1 MKVNLDELETSS
13 DIVEQDK
20 LADAISRLEGFESSL
35 DYISGMDVMD
45 ETPNEV
51 SYQLEELGSDLSTL
65 REIIEDLESLKCNI
79 IMTEEQFL
87 NNNKEVEKEV
97 LENITG
103 LINGETNG

>member
-1 MKVNLDELETSS
+1 MKVNLNELETSS
-13 DIVEQDK
+13 EIVEQDK
-20 LADAISRLEGFESSL
+20 LADAISRLEGLESSI

-45 ETPNEV
+45 ETPSEV
-51 SYQLEELGSDLSTL
+51 SYQLEELGSDLSDL

>member
-1 MKVNLDELETSS
+1 MKVNLDESHYDETN
-13 DIVEQDK
+13 QDK
-20 LADAISRLEGFESSL
+20 LSDAISRLEGVESSI

-65 REIIEDLESLKCNI
+65 REIIEDLESLKFNI

>member
-35 DYISGMDVMD
+35 DHISGMDVMD

-65 REIIEDLESLKCNI
+65 REIIEDLESLKFNI

-103 LINGETNG
+103 LINGETNV

>member
-20 LADAISRLEGFESSL
+20 LADAISRLEGLESSI
-35 DYISGMDVMD
+35 DNISSIDVMD
-45 ETPNEV
+45 ETPSEV
-51 SYQLEELGSDLSTL
+51 SYQLEELGSDLSDL
-65 REIIEDLESLKCNI
+65 RDIIEDLENLKSNI

>member
-35 DYISGMDVMD
+35 DDISGMDVMD
-45 ETPNEV
+45 ETPSEV

-65 REIIEDLESLKCNI
+65 REIIEDLESLKFNI

>member
-13 DIVEQDK
+13 EIVEQDK
-20 LADAISRLEGFESSL
+20 LADAISRLEGLESSL
-35 DYISGMDVMD
+35 DYISSIDVMD
-45 ETPNEV
+45 ETPSEV

-65 REIIEDLESLKCNI
+65 REIIEDLESLKFNI

-87 NNNKEVEKEV
+87 NNNKEVEKEG

>member
-35 DYISGMDVMD
+35 DHISGMDVMD

-65 REIIEDLESLKCNI
+65 REIIEDLESLKFNI

>member
-45 ETPNEV
+45 ETPNEI

-65 REIIEDLESLKCNI
+65 REIIEDLESLKFNI

>member
-65 REIIEDLESLKCNI
+65 REIIEDLESLKFNI

>member
-1 MKVNLDELETSS
+1 MKVNLDELEISS

-20 LADAISRLEGFESSL
+20 LDDAISRLGVFESSL
-35 DYISGMDVMD
+35 DYISGIDVMD
-45 ETPNEV
+45 ETPNEL

-65 REIIEDLESLKCNI
+65 REIIEDLESLKFNI

-103 LINGETNG
+103 LINGETNV